1 MFNKLLAVVL
11 MLLFMSNTHAFLDD
25 PRRPFDATQNL
36 HQEMRIKWIVTANLQ
51 DTCEQESRRRGFN
64 GFNHPVTG
72 CSFWRGKDCV
82 IVTNQMPTMH
92 TLGHEIRHCFQ
103 GNWH

>member
-1 MFNKLLAVVL
+1 MFYKLLAGSL
-11 MLLFMSNTHAFLDD
+11 ILAMTGNSWAFVDD

-36 HQEMRIKWIVTANLQ
+36 HQDMRIKWIVTADLQ
-51 DTCEQESRRRGFN
+51 GTCEKESRRHGFN
-64 GFNHPVTG
+64 GFNHPVIG
-72 CSFWRGKDCV
+72 CSFWRGKNCV